1 MHRNLR
7 RKGLAFVALGV
18 SALFAS
24 LVHHLMIEW
33 TAHRF
38 VMEEH
43 EHVFGIHVA
52 IGIFFTLL
60 FGFVMRYIVRLDTL
74 RHWFGASI
82 TVSIVGWPIITAA
95 MIVGGKDIHLA
106 IVSDSGVP
114 YALLAS
120 LFVVGQVFGVV
131 YGLLG
136 WFWLCRMTFTPTAKP

>member
-1 MHRNLR
+1 MRD
-7 RKGLAFVALGV
+7 KILAFAALGL

-24 LVHHLMIEW
+24 LVHHFMIEW

-38 VMEEH
+38 VKEEH

-52 IGIFFTLL
+52 IGIFFTMI
-60 FGFVMRYIVRLDTL
+60 FGFVMRYFVRIDTL
-74 RHWFGASI
+74 RHWFVASI
-82 TVSIVGWPIITAA
+82 TVAIVGWPVVTAA
-95 MIVGGKDIHLA
+95 MIVGGKDIHLS

-120 LFVVGQVFGVV
+120 LFAVGLVFGII

-136 WFWLCRMTFTPTAKP
+136 WFWLCRMRFTSTAKP